1 MKLKRIFAAVLAAAM
16 LLSFAGCANK
26 DTKGDSSEPA
36 GEQTTEERT
45 TETQTNEDGSLVKPK
60 NAVSVSDDVKI
71 KTYSGTSLIEIG
83 NRVMEP
89 YGNAYKNMKAYA
101 DALNRLKAEMPNTKA
116 YCLMAPTAI
125 EFYAPSKY
133 NTGVSKSQYEG
144 MCYIYEQLKDITP
157 VNAYAEMAAHTDEY
171 LYFRSDH
178 HWTTLGA
185 YYAYRTFAKV
195 AGFTPVDKNTLQ
207 TGKLSPFLG
216 LFYKDTKSTA
226 LSNDPDYVEYF
237 IPPVNTTAIASDTD
251 AAMSNSYSIKV
262 INTETTSSNKYLA
275 FVGGDHGVVKITTD
289 AQSDKSIVV
298 IKESYAAFVNAQS
311 GLTSL
316 STTFQPMAA
325 ALLALALASSINVII
340 AVPISTFL
348 ITLIFNVLTL
358 FGVPSGTFQD
368 FILGVIV
375 ILFAILAQR
384 KVKGVV
390 K

>member
-26 DTKGDSSEPA
+26 DTQGDSSEPA

-45 TETQTNEDGSLVKPK
+45 TEPQTNEDGSLVKPK

-89 YGNAYKNMKAYA
+89 YGNAYKNMKNYA
-101 DALNRLKAEMPNTKA
+101 DALNRLKAEMPDTKA

-195 AGFTPVDKNTLQ
+195 AEFTPVDKNTLQ

-216 LFYKDTKSTA
+216 LFYKEHRA
-226 LSNDPDYVEYF
+226 LERPRLCRIFHSARQHNG
-237 IPPVNTTAIASDTD
+237 
-251 AAMSNSYSIKV
+251 YS
-262 INTETTSSNKYLA
+262 
-275 FVGGDHGVVKITTD
+275 
-289 AQSDKSIVV
+289 
-298 IKESYAAFVNAQS
+298 
-311 GLTSL
+311 
-316 STTFQPMAA
+316 
-325 ALLALALASSINVII
+325 
-340 AVPISTFL
+340 
-348 ITLIFNVLTL
+348 
-358 FGVPSGTFQD
+358 
-368 FILGVIV
+368 LGHRRRDEQQ
-375 ILFAILAQR
+375 LQH
-384 KVKGVV
+384 
-390 K
+390 

>member
-1 MKLKRIFAAVLAAAM
+1 MCYYIDGKNFQGRYSMKLKRIFAAVLAAAM

-26 DTKGDSSEPA
+26 DTQGDSSEPA

-45 TETQTNEDGSLVKPK
+45 TEPQTNEDGSLVKPK

-89 YGNAYKNMKAYA
+89 YGNAYKNMKNYA
-101 DALNRLKAEMPNTKA
+101 DALNRLKTEMPDTKA

-298 IKESYAAFVNAQS
+298 IKESYANAFVPWLCANYKTIYVLDPRQLTVKLADFVKTNSIDEVLFLNYMFIPSNPKFMNA
-311 GLTSL
+311 LEN
-316 STTFQPMAA
+316 MA
-325 ALLALALASSINVII
+325 
-340 AVPISTFL
+340 
-348 ITLIFNVLTL
+348 
-358 FGVPSGTFQD
+358 
-368 FILGVIV
+368 
-375 ILFAILAQR
+375 
-384 KVKGVV
+384 
-390 K
+390 

>member
-1 MKLKRIFAAVLAAAM
+1 
-16 LLSFAGCANK
+16 
-26 DTKGDSSEPA
+26 
-36 GEQTTEERT
+36 
-45 TETQTNEDGSLVKPK
+45 
-60 NAVSVSDDVKI
+60 
-71 KTYSGTSLIEIG
+71 
-83 NRVMEP
+83 
-89 YGNAYKNMKAYA
+89 
-101 DALNRLKAEMPNTKA
+101 
-116 YCLMAPTAI
+116 
-125 EFYAPSKY
+125 
-133 NTGVSKSQYEG
+133 

-237 IPPVNTTAIASDTD
+237 IPPVNTTAIASDSD

-298 IKESYAAFVNAQS
+298 IKESYANAFVPWLCANYKTIYVLDPRQLTVKLADFVKTNSIDEVLFLNYMFIPSNPKFMNA
-311 GLTSL
+311 LEN
-316 STTFQPMAA
+316 MA
-325 ALLALALASSINVII
+325 
-340 AVPISTFL
+340 
-348 ITLIFNVLTL
+348 
-358 FGVPSGTFQD
+358 
-368 FILGVIV
+368 
-375 ILFAILAQR
+375 
-384 KVKGVV
+384 
-390 K
+390 

>member
-26 DTKGDSSEPA
+26 DTQGDSSEPA

-45 TETQTNEDGSLVKPK
+45 TEPQTNEDGSLVKPK

-71 KTYSGTSLIEIG
+71 KTYSGTSLIEIC

-101 DALNRLKAEMPNTKA
+101 DALNRLKAEMPDTKA

-195 AGFTPVDKNTLQ
+195 AGFTPVDKNTLR

-298 IKESYAAFVNAQS
+298 IKESYANAFVPWLCANYKTIYVLDPRQLTVKLADFVKTNSIDEVLFLNYMFIPSNPKFMNA
-311 GLTSL
+311 LEN
-316 STTFQPMAA
+316 MA
-325 ALLALALASSINVII
+325 
-340 AVPISTFL
+340 
-348 ITLIFNVLTL
+348 
-358 FGVPSGTFQD
+358 
-368 FILGVIV
+368 
-375 ILFAILAQR
+375 
-384 KVKGVV
+384 
-390 K
+390 

>member
-26 DTKGDSSEPA
+26 DTQGDSSEPA

-45 TETQTNEDGSLVKPK
+45 TEPQTNEDGSLVKPK

-89 YGNAYKNMKAYA
+89 YGNAYKNMKNYA

-226 LSNDPDYVEYF
+226 LSNDPDYV
-237 IPPVNTTAIASDTD
+237 S
-251 AAMSNSYSIKV
+251 
-262 INTETTSSNKYLA
+262 
-275 FVGGDHGVVKITTD
+275 
-289 AQSDKSIVV
+289 KSIGCDLP
-298 IKESYAAFVNAQS
+298 K
-311 GLTSL
+311 
-316 STTFQPMAA
+316 
-325 ALLALALASSINVII
+325 SSD
-340 AVPISTFL
+340 
-348 ITLIFNVLTL
+348 IT
-358 FGVPSGTFQD
+358 
-368 FILGVIV
+368 
-375 ILFAILAQR
+375 
-384 KVKGVV
+384 
-390 K
+390 

>member
-1 MKLKRIFAAVLAAAM
+1 MNRKIKIRTFFIKSVLLYRREKLSGEVFHETQENFCRRSGGGDAAVVCGMREQGHPGRLFRA
-16 LLSFAGCANK
+16 
-26 DTKGDSSEPA
+26 A

-45 TETQTNEDGSLVKPK
+45 TEPQTNEDGSLVKPK

-101 DALNRLKAEMPNTKA
+101 DALNRLKAEMPDTKA

-251 AAMSNSYSIKV
+251 A
-262 INTETTSSNKYLA
+262 
-275 FVGGDHGVVKITTD
+275 
-289 AQSDKSIVV
+289 
-298 IKESYAAFVNAQS
+298 
-311 GLTSL
+311 
-316 STTFQPMAA
+316 
-325 ALLALALASSINVII
+325 
-340 AVPISTFL
+340 
-348 ITLIFNVLTL
+348 
-358 FGVPSGTFQD
+358 
-368 FILGVIV
+368 
-375 ILFAILAQR
+375 R
-384 KVKGVV
+384 
-390 K
+390 

>member
-16 LLSFAGCANK
+16 LMSFAGCANK

-36 GEQTTEERT
+36 GEQTTEGRT
-45 TETQTNEDGSLVKPK
+45 TEPQTNEDGSLVKPK

-101 DALNRLKAEMPNTKA
+101 DALNRLKAEMPDTKA

-157 VNAYAEMAAHTDEY
+157 VNAYAEMAAH
-171 LYFRSDH
+171 
-178 HWTTLGA
+178 
-185 YYAYRTFAKV
+185 TFAKV

-298 IKESYAAFVNAQS
+298 IKESYANAFVPWLCANYKTIYVLDPRQLTVKLADFVKTNSIDEVLFLNYMFIPSNPKFMNA
-311 GLTSL
+311 LEN
-316 STTFQPMAA
+316 MA
-325 ALLALALASSINVII
+325 
-340 AVPISTFL
+340 
-348 ITLIFNVLTL
+348 
-358 FGVPSGTFQD
+358 
-368 FILGVIV
+368 
-375 ILFAILAQR
+375 
-384 KVKGVV
+384 
-390 K
+390 